1 MKVESKV
8 RRRRRG
14 VIITALVFLV
24 TLSTG
29 VCFAKNGS
37 STESRYVLIVDDPKL
52 ASNNLIQ
59 KAQEIGG
66 YFSTL
71 NNQEVNV
78 KVPSDNLGKYLSFVE
93 SQGEVARQQYFAND
107 IRAEFEAQ
115 KTSLKSKESVFEQY
129 INVLNESKVD
139 KLIYVE
145 QEVAKLVQEIEY
157 SKGKLRLLQHKIDFA
172 QVSIRF
178 QFRDRSAPVAG
189 KDSSFQWLNQVGIT
203 RLLSEFQNVSK

>member
-1 MKVESKV
+1 MKLES
-8 RRRRRG
+8 RARQRG
-14 VIITALVFLV
+14 IVLTALIFLAV
-24 TLSTG
+24 LFTG

-37 STESRYVLIVDDPKL
+37 STESRYVIIVDNPEIV
-52 ASNNLIQ
+52 SNNLIQ
-59 KAQEIGG
+59 KAQEFGG

-71 NNQEVNV
+71 SNQEVNV
-78 KVPSDNLGKYLSFVE
+78 KVPSDNLGEYLDFVE
-93 SQGEVARQQYFAND
+93 SQGEIARQQYFAND

-129 INVLNESKVD
+129 ISVLNESKVD

-157 SKGKLRLLQHKIDFA
+157 SKGKLRLLQHKMDFA

-189 KDSSFQWLNQVGIT
+189 KDSSFPWLNQVGIT

>member
-1 MKVESKV
+1 MKLGDSV
-8 RRRRRG
+8 RRRG
-14 VIITALVFLV
+14 VIVIALVFLA

-37 STESRYVLIVDDPKL
+37 STESRYVVIVDDPEL
-52 ASNNLIQ
+52 VSNNVIQ
-59 KAQEIGG
+59 KVRELGG
-66 YFSTL
+66 YFSSL
-71 NNQEVNV
+71 SNQEVSV
-78 KVPSDNLGKYLSFVE
+78 KVPSDNLTEYLRFVE
-93 SQGEVARQQYFAND
+93 NQGEVARQQYFAND
-107 IRAEFEAQ
+107 IRAELEAQ

-129 INVLNESKVD
+129 ISVLNESKVD

-178 QFRDRSAPVAG
+178 QFRDRSAPVAS
-189 KDSSFQWLNQVGIT
+189 KDSSFPWLNNVGIT
-203 RLLSEFQNVSK
+203 RLLSEFQNVSQ